1 MPNNIEQYEKR
12 MLTFS
17 ALLSFAFSFMGIALG
32 IWVGSLVIVFDG
44 VYSLVSL
51 LLTLLSIAAS
61 IYIKKGSKSAEQ
73 YGKTLIEPCVVAI
86 KGAVILAIVCVS
98 LYSAVVAL
106 FNGGRE
112 VDPSIATV
120 FGAINVAGCCYAWW
134 YLKRHSKQASTTLIV
149 AEIKQWQMDAL
160 ISVAVMLGF
169 ISSWLLSVSSWSSF
183 SSYADPVM
191 MLLMS
196 FYFIKVPCEMIFHA
210 GQDISRGLSL
220 HKCRS

>member
-1 MPNNIEQYEKR
+1 MPNTIEQHEKR
-12 MLTFS
+12 LLTFS

-32 IWVGSLVIVFDG
+32 LWVGSLVIVFDG

-61 IYIKKGSKSAEQ
+61 IYIKKGSDSAVR
-73 YGKTLIEPCVVAI
+73 YGKSLIEPFVVAI
-86 KGAVILAIVCVS
+86 KGGVILVIVSVS
-98 LYSAVVAL
+98 LYSAIVAML
-106 FNGGRE
+106 NGGRE

-134 YLKRHSKQASTTLIV
+134 YLKQHSKQASTVLIL

-169 ISSWLLSVSSWSSF
+169 ITSWLLSVSAWVNF
-183 SSYADPVM
+183 AAYADPTM

-210 GQDISRGLSL
+210 SKDISRGLSL